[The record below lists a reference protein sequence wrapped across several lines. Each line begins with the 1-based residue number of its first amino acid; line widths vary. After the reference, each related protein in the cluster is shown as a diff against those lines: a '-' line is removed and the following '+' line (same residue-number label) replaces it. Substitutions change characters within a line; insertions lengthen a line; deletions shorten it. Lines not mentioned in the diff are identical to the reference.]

1 MRRADV
7 IAGAVVA
14 MLGAFALLMALN
26 LAFLGVGNIP
36 GPGFFPTLLSALLV
50 VLGVLLAVYGLRPAR
65 VTVSV
70 TVAPDVESELD
81 GTTAAAVE
89 ADILTPDG
97 TTVSEGPSGDAEPS
111 GTRRVLRSG
120 TVWLIFL
127 LSVPLLAIVGFV
139 PTMALLVAVLL
150 YGVERRIGWQPLVVA
165 IVIPVG
171 VYELFVHLLSIPL
184 PTGLF
189 NLGPLST

>member
-14 MLGAFALLMALN
+14 MLGAFALLIALN
-26 LAFLGVGNIP
+26 LAFLGTGNIP

-50 VLGVLLAVYGLRPAR
+50 VLGVLLAVNSLRPAR
-65 VTVSV
+65 VAAP
-70 TVAPDVESELD
+70 VAIVPDVESELD
-81 GTTAAAVE
+81 GTTAPVAE
-89 ADILTPDG
+89 SDISTPDG
-97 TTVSEGPSGDAEPS
+97 TTVSVDPAGDAQPS

-120 TVWLIFL
+120 TVWLFFL

-150 YGVERRIGWQPLVVA
+150 YGVERRTGWQPLVVA
-165 IVIPVG
+165 VVIPVG